1 MKGKILYAIIN
12 ILLALSFGVIALA
25 AGEAVGVLMGLISFI
40 TILYGVYAF
49 FEYGAAAGVVI
60 VLIGVGL
67 NGLSAE
73 KTQNVAYIVAAVV
86 VVLFAIYC
94 FATIGLHR
102 TTFSR
107 ILGVLYPIAMILGA
121 YGIAK
126 RSSFED
132 FLTLASGI
140 WIVVTIIDIIYW
152 EGSPQKRKK
161 AISSSR
167 SSSSSSHYQSS
178 SYSSSSSSSS
188 RYSTQGD
195 VDRAMRKVASR
206 FSREETASTGMR
218 TMSLNVKVDVSVW
231 TPKIKFT
238 VNIDVHNTGNFYS
251 QAEADSAQ
259 DALVRKFDEISSQI
273 MRAAEEA
280 FSSLYTKE
288 EYSVDIVA
296 GRINTYD

>member
-25 AGEAVGVLMGLISFI
+25 AGETVGLLMGIISFI

-132 FLTLASGI
+132 FLTLASGL
-140 WIVVTIIDIIYW
+140 WIVATIIDIIYW
-152 EGSPQKRKK
+152 DGSPRKGKRTST
-161 AISSSR
+161 SSQRR
-167 SSSSSSHYQSS
+167 STSQS

-188 RYSTQGD
+188 VRYSTQGD

-206 FSREETASTGMR
+206 FSGGETCSTGMR
-218 TMSLNVKVDVSVW
+218 TMSLDVKVEVSVW
-231 TPKIKFT
+231 SPKVKFT
-238 VNIDVHNTGNFYS
+238 VHISVHNAKNFYS

-259 DALVRKFDEISSQI
+259 DALVRKFDEISSRI
-273 MRAAEEA
+273 MEAAEDA
-280 FSSLYTKE
+280 FSNLYTRE
-288 EYSVDIVA
+288 DYSVDIVA
-296 GRINTYD
+296 GNVNVYD

>member
-140 WIVVTIIDIIYW
+140 WIVATIIDIIYW

-206 FSREETASTGMR
+206 FSGGETCSTGMR
-218 TMSLNVKVDVSVW
+218 TMSLDVKVEVSVW
-231 TPKIKFT
+231 SPKVKFT
-238 VNIDVHNTGNFYS
+238 VHISVHNAKNFYS

-259 DALVRKFDEISSQI
+259 DALVRKFDEISSRI
-273 MRAAEEA
+273 MEAAEDA
-280 FSSLYTKE
+280 FSNLYTRE
-288 EYSVDIVA
+288 DYSVDIVA
-296 GRINTYD
+296 GNVNVYD

>member
-25 AGEAVGVLMGLISFI
+25 AGETVGLLMGIISFI

-121 YGIAK
+121 YGIATK
-126 RSSFED
+126 SSFED

-140 WIVVTIIDIIYW
+140 WIVATIIDIIYW
-152 EGSPQKRKK
+152 EGSPRKGKRTST
-161 AISSSR
+161 SSQRR
-167 SSSSSSHYQSS
+167 STSQS

-188 RYSTQGD
+188 SSVRYSTQGD

-206 FSREETASTGMR
+206 FSGGETCSTGMR
-218 TMSLNVKVDVSVW
+218 TMSLDVKVEVSVW
-231 TPKIKFT
+231 SPKVKFT
-238 VNIDVHNTGNFYS
+238 VHISVHNAKNFYS

-259 DALVRKFDEISSQI
+259 DALVRKFDEISSRI
-273 MRAAEEA
+273 MEAAEDA
-280 FSSLYTKE
+280 FSNLYTRE
-288 EYSVDIVA
+288 DYSVDIVA
-296 GRINTYD
+296 GNVNVYD

>member
-25 AGEAVGVLMGLISFI
+25 AGETVGLLMGIISFI

-121 YGIAK
+121 YGIATK
-126 RSSFED
+126 SSFED
-132 FLTLASGI
+132 FLTLASGL
-140 WIVVTIIDIIYW
+140 WIVATIIDIIYW
-152 EGSPQKRKK
+152 DGSPRKGKRTST
-161 AISSSR
+161 SSQRR
-167 SSSSSSHYQSS
+167 STSQS

-188 RYSTQGD
+188 SSVRYSTQGD

-206 FSREETASTGMR
+206 FSGGETCSTGMR
-218 TMSLNVKVDVSVW
+218 TMSLDVKVEVSVW
-231 TPKIKFT
+231 SPKVKFT
-238 VNIDVHNTGNFYS
+238 VHISVHNAKNFYS

-259 DALVRKFDEISSQI
+259 DALVRKFDEISSRI
-273 MRAAEEA
+273 MEAAEDA
-280 FSSLYTKE
+280 FSNLYTRE
-288 EYSVDIVA
+288 DYSVDIVA
-296 GRINTYD
+296 GNVNVYD

>member
-25 AGEAVGVLMGLISFI
+25 AGETVGLLMGIISFI

-132 FLTLASGI
+132 FLTLASGL
-140 WIVVTIIDIIYW
+140 WIVATIIDIIYW
-152 EGSPQKRKK
+152 DGSPRKGKRTSLYY
-161 AISSSR
+161 A
-167 SSSSSSHYQSS
+167 
-178 SYSSSSSSSS
+178 
-188 RYSTQGD
+188 STKVCSAQIPRTTMP
-195 VDRAMRKVASR
+195 RAMRYQPKA
-206 FSREETASTGMR
+206 
-218 TMSLNVKVDVSVW
+218 VKVCFL
-231 TPKIKFT
+231 T
-238 VNIDVHNTGNFYS
+238 
-251 QAEADSAQ
+251 
-259 DALVRKFDEISSQI
+259 
-273 MRAAEEA
+273 
-280 FSSLYTKE
+280 
-288 EYSVDIVA
+288 
-296 GRINTYD
+296 